1 MSSIPPSSSS
11 AAAKNPGQWT
21 PSSSLSL
28 SVSAARSPTKR
39 DSLSASLDQATAYSS
54 CSFLPL
60 PYSSV
65 TLQRYAA
72 SLRPGSSLP
81 PADPLTSSIRR
92 KERTAAFEAQM
103 TTASL
108 ERKLVLSEERTREL
122 ERSLREKDVVIAR
135 LESDRR
141 FLGER
146 EREERESKEVERT
159 QHENETR
166 KNESTIRA
174 LRASLATLSSEHEDL
189 KDTHSSLLRSSNL
202 NEKNSKSQI
211 ASLTHQIALLQ
222 DELENS
228 REEAKEKGRT
238 AKDLLAKIEA
248 LSLSSH
254 PPSYDSSF
262 PDSTYPNTN
271 DASAT
276 SDSKDSSRRSS
287 EKETLRILSTSL
299 SKSQSALKS
308 LESQNA
314 HLQSQ
319 LFTLREKAKLAS
331 ILQEEKAALERKVAG
346 VQALR
351 ERCAQL
357 EGEVEEL
364 KAGERRGVEE
374 GEAKRELAE
383 MRLKFVKLMDEYGS
397 STAEL
402 RSVSLELEAV
412 QAELAETKEELG
424 RTRENET
431 RERERGER
439 GERRVAVERAEVAVL
454 KELLESYKNEGIMTA
469 SLRSAH
475 HDDQSPSHPI
485 NADAAE
491 VDANEEDEV
500 KPELRESPESKR
512 IEFLESKIASLQAMN
527 DSLEATLQDTIRRAD
542 PKLLLQA
549 EAALQKAHSES
560 SSLRKE
566 LDSTLDKLDK
576 TEQTLF
582 ELRGEIATGSHVPP
596 NTRIV
601 MMKDNPMSEWEGL
614 RRGVVEG
621 LKKENGALLKRIGEL
636 ESELGEGEGTG
647 RMDVEGET
655 GLFTSR
661 ESTGVIPGRGAGVG
675 GGGGMVPRES
685 WERMER
691 ERDALE
697 EVVRQRDKRLLRLQ
711 EVFKAKSQEFRE
723 AISSILGFKLAFY
736 PNGQVRVTSQYD
748 LGASFVF
755 QPSSLPSSSSNPTS
769 SSISTSNSANSQ
781 TGAGSL
787 TSSSSG
793 GGRGIK
799 MQLVGQSEGGPEDIG
814 GLVEYW
820 VNGEMCIPGLMA
832 SVTLECYEKM

>member
-39 DSLSASLDQATAYSS
+39 DSLSASLDQATANSS

-189 KDTHSSLLRSSNL
+189 KDTHSSLVRSSNL

-238 AKDLLAKIEA
+238 TKDLLAKIEA

-262 PDSTYPNTN
+262 PDSSFSASNDSN

-276 SDSKDSSRRSS
+276 PDSKDSTRRSS

-314 HLQSQ
+314 HLRSQ

-364 KAGERRGVEE
+364 KVGERSGVEE

-383 MRLKFVKLMDEYGS
+383 MRLKVVRLMDEHGS

-412 QAELAETKEELG
+412 QVELGEVKEELG
-424 RTRENET
+424 RVREREM
-431 RERERGER
+431 RERERAER
-439 GERRVAVERAEVAVL
+439 GERRVGVERAEVGVL
-454 KELLESYKNEGIMTA
+454 KELLESYKNEGIMAA

-475 HDDQSPSHPI
+475 PEDSSI
-485 NADAAE
+485 NADADIHNADE
-491 VDANEEDEV
+491 DDEV
-500 KPELRESPESKR
+500 KPVVDSPESKR

-621 LKKENGALLKRIGEL
+621 LKKENEALLKRIGEL
-636 ESELGEGEGTG
+636 ESELGEGTG

-661 ESTGVIPGRGAGVG
+661 ESTGVIAGRGAGVG